1 MCYTIIWDTLLCWN
15 IGDLQSTKSIIIW
28 NFVTQSKKFIHL
40 FIYLFIYLFNVDT
53 FSSNTF
59 LIKIDSKL
67 QNFIILQIV
76 K

>member
-1 MCYTIIWDTLLCWN
+1 MLEYWGLTVNEIHYYLEFCYAI
-15 IGDLQSTKSIIIW
+15 QK
-28 NFVTQSKKFIHL
+28 
-40 FIYLFIYLFNVDT
+40 IYSFIYLFNVDT